1 MINIKVNKDF
11 KQLFSY
17 VAGSYPFNPI
27 KVYNNML
34 DDKFLIVSELKNKSG
49 IYLIHNLVN
58 GKQYVGSSKNLNQR
72 LSSYYSLSK
81 LLDNRYISR
90 SIMKYGHDN
99 FSVLILEFV
108 EPSEN
113 IKKNLLDREQYYLD
127 LLKPALNINPIAGSS
142 LGYQHSEETKQLL
155 FSLRKGKYLSEE
167 TKQLL
172 SQLFSGELNPFWGKI
187 HNLDTLT
194 SPRGLVPP
202 QGEAPRGTRMK
213 LSKIGELNP
222 MFGKEKSPEFIE
234 QMYRDKS
241 GSNNPMWRKTHSEET
256 LNKMRK
262 NVYVYDAISK
272 ELIKKYDSSVMVKK
286 DFKMGYDT
294 LKKYINSDKPF
305 KGKIFSS
312 IPLNRDDK

>member
-1 MINIKVNKDF
+1 MIYIKVDKDF
-11 KQLFSY
+11 KQLFSN
-17 VAGSYPFNPI
+17 VAGSCPFNPI
-27 KVYNNML
+27 KVYNNMF
-34 DDKFLIVSELKNKSG
+34 DDKSLIVSELKNKSG

-99 FSVLILEFV
+99 FSVLILELV
-108 EPSEN
+108 ESSKN
-113 IKKNLLDREQYYLD
+113 IKKDLLSREQYYLD
-127 LLKPALNINPIAGSS
+127 LLKPALNINPTAGSS
-142 LGYQHSEETKQLL
+142 LGYLHSEETKQLL
-155 FSLRKGKYLSEE
+155 SSLRKGKYLSEE

-172 SQLFSGELNPFWGKI
+172 SQLFSGELNPFWGKT
-187 HNLDTLT
+187 HNLDTLI
-194 SPRGLVPP
+194 
-202 QGEAPRGTRMK
+202 RMK

-241 GSNNPMWRKTHSEET
+241 GANNPMWGKTHSEET

-286 DFKMGYDT
+286 DLKMGYDT
-294 LKKYINSDKPF
+294 LKKYMNSDKPF
-305 KGKIFSS
+305 KEIIFSS
-312 IPLNRDDK
+312 IPLNKDDK

>member
-11 KQLFSY
+11 KQLFSNF
-17 VAGSYPFNPI
+17 AGSNVLNPV

-34 DDKFLIVSELKNKSG
+34 DDKSLIVSEFKNKSG

-58 GKQYVGSSKNLNQR
+58 GKQYVGSSKNLTQR

-99 FSVLILEFV
+99 FSVLILELI
-108 EPSEN
+108 ESNEN
-113 IKKNLLDREQYYLD
+113 IKKDLLNREQFYLD
-127 LLKPALNINPIAGSS
+127 LLKPVLNINPIAGSS

-155 FSLRKGKYLSEE
+155 SSLRMGKSLSEE

-172 SQLFSGELNPFWGKI
+172 SQLFSGELNPFWGKT
-187 HNLDTLT
+187 HNLDTL
-194 SPRGLVPP
+194 
-202 QGEAPRGTRMK
+202 TRMK

-241 GSNNPMWRKTHSEET
+241 GSNNPMWGKIHSEET

-262 NVYVYDAISK
+262 SVYVYDAISK
-272 ELIKKYDSSVMVKK
+272 ELIKKYDSSIMVKK
-286 DFKMGYDT
+286 DLKMGYDT
-294 LKKYINSDKPF
+294 LKKYLNSGKSF

-312 IPLNRDDK
+312 IPLNKDDK

>member
-1 MINIKVNKDF
+1 MINIKVDKDF
-11 KQLFSY
+11 KKLFSN

-34 DDKFLIVSELKNKSG
+34 DDKSLIVSELKNKSG

-108 EPSEN
+108 ESNEN
-113 IKKNLLDREQYYLD
+113 IKKDLLDREQYYLD
-127 LLKPALNINPIAGSS
+127 LLKPALNINPTAGSS
-142 LGYQHSEETKQLL
+142 LGYQHSKETKQLL
-155 FSLRKGKYLSEE
+155 SSLKMGKSLSEE

-172 SQLFSGELNPFWGKI
+172 SQLFSGELNPFWGKT
-187 HNLDTLT
+187 HNLDTL
-194 SPRGLVPP
+194 
-202 QGEAPRGTRMK
+202 TRMK

-222 MFGKEKSPEFIE
+222 MFGKEKSSEFIE

-241 GSNNPMWRKTHSEET
+241 GSNNPMWGKTHSEET

-262 NVYVYDAISK
+262 NGNGSA
-272 ELIKKYDSSVMVKK
+272 
-286 DFKMGYDT
+286 
-294 LKKYINSDKPF
+294 
-305 KGKIFSS
+305 
-312 IPLNRDDK
+312 

>member
-1 MINIKVNKDF
+1 MINLKVDKDF
-11 KQLFSY
+11 KQLFPII
-17 VAGSYPFNPI
+17 VDNLPFSPI

-34 DDKFLIVSELKNKSG
+34 KDKSLIVSEFKDKSG

-58 GKQYVGSSKNLNQR
+58 GKQYVGSSKNLKRR

-99 FSVLILEFV
+99 FSVLILELI
-108 EPSEN
+108 ESDKN
-113 IKKNLLDREQYYLD
+113 IKKDLLNREQYYLD
-127 LLKPALNINPIAGSS
+127 LLKPALNINPTAGSS

-155 FSLRKGKYLSEE
+155 SSLRKGKSLSEE

-172 SQLFSGELNPFWGKI
+172 SQLFSGELNPFWGKT
-187 HNLDTLT
+187 HNLDTL
-194 SPRGLVPP
+194 
-202 QGEAPRGTRMK
+202 TRMK

-241 GSNNPMWRKTHSEET
+241 GSNNPMWGKNHSEET
-256 LNKMRK
+256 LNKIRK

-272 ELIKKYDSSVMVKK
+272 ELIKKYDSTVIAKK
-286 DFKMGYDT
+286 DLKMGYDT
-294 LKKYINSDKPF
+294 LKKYLNSDKSF
-305 KGKIFSS
+305 KGIIFSS
-312 IPLNRDDK
+312 IPLN